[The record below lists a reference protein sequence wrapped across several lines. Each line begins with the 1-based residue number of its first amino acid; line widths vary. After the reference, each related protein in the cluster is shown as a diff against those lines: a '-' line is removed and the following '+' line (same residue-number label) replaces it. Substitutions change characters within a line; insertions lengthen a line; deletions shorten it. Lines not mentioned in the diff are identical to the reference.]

1 MRFEN
6 RKLCFMLYF
15 LFIFSLSAC
24 SLKYQRETVSEE
36 TVPQISFEEL
46 VLTQYADDKKT
57 LRLEGAV
64 YEQYKKSGFIYAK
77 DASFVIFDSDQAET
91 SSATAKYI
99 SADTR
104 NKIYEFFDGI
114 QFLDNNQGT
123 QIAGNTLKWNT
134 STEQLVSAKNQEL
147 TIKKDNLEITG
158 KDFSASAISNTFL
171 FSGPVHGQQILTGAN
186 AGDTITFSGD
196 SMQGSMASSK
206 NSSKK
211 NYTILSGNA
220 TVKTSTMEI
229 QADMIEL
236 SGEDFNHIKA
246 SGNIKGTNTESELSF
261 TAQEM
266 EYNQDTKV
274 VILTGDV
281 ELKDEKNNVTA
292 KAQSIEYD
300 QNTDVAVMQIDV
312 ELTQKQNV
320 CKAAY
325 SIYRKKEQT
334 LELSGNA
341 TVRQKDDMFRAQSI
355 KFNMETEEIQ
365 MDGNIRGTVTSN

>member
-1 MRFEN
+1 
-6 RKLCFMLYF
+6 
-15 LFIFSLSAC
+15 
-24 SLKYQRETVSEE
+24 
-36 TVPQISFEEL
+36 
-46 VLTQYADDKKT
+46 
-57 LRLEGAV
+57 
-64 YEQYKKSGFIYAK
+64 
-77 DASFVIFDSDQAET
+77 
-91 SSATAKYI
+91 
-99 SADTR
+99 
-104 NKIYEFFDGI
+104 
-114 QFLDNNQGT
+114 
-123 QIAGNTLKWNT
+123 
-134 STEQLVSAKNQEL
+134 
-147 TIKKDNLEITG
+147 
-158 KDFSASAISNTFL
+158 
-171 FSGPVHGQQILTGAN
+171 
-186 AGDTITFSGD
+186 
-196 SMQGSMASSK
+196 MQGSMASSK

-229 QADMIEL
+229 QADTIEL

-246 SGNIKGTNTESELSF
+246 TGNIKGTNTESELSF

-266 EYNQDTKV
+266 EYNQDTKI

-341 TVRQKDDMFRAQSI
+341 IVRQKDDMFRAQSI
-355 KFNMETEEIQ
+355 TFNMETEEIQ

>member
-229 QADMIEL
+229 QADTIEL

>member
-46 VLTQYADDKKT
+46 VLTQYSDDKKT
-57 LRLEGAV
+57 LRLEGTV
-64 YEQYKKSGFIYAK
+64 YEQYKKSGLIYAK
-77 DASFVIFDSDQAET
+77 DASFVIFDSDQKET
-91 SSATAKYI
+91 ASATAKYI

-114 QFLDNNQGT
+114 TFLDNNQGT

-186 AGDTITFSGD
+186 AGDKILFSGD

-229 QADMIEL
+229 QADTIEL

-246 SGNIKGTNTESELSF
+246 TGNIKGTNTESELSF

-266 EYNQDTKV
+266 EYNKDTKI

-341 TVRQKDDMFRAQSI
+341 IVRQKDDMFRAQSI
-355 KFNMETEEIQ
+355 TFNMETEEIQ